1 MGGSNWTSAWYT
13 ETFYWD
19 QFPLWVSPRDSIR
32 VTGSSP
38 RSLVEGGQLP
48 LMQIGAGWCF
58 WHKVF
63 ILLFPSACSRMLRT
77 PNPMPKQLDTSCTCK
92 IRVQPEDFFDL
103 VDFLLP
109 YWAESSYH
117 QPSETPVDGS
127 RWIAQGFS
135 QMISVP
141 KHSTRNHGEIQIN
154 TPFLTLKTS

>member
-38 RSLVEGGQLP
+38 RSLVEVGQLP

-63 ILLFPSACSRMLRT
+63 ILLFSSACSRMLRT
-77 PNPMPKQLDTSCTCK
+77 PNPMPKQLDTSCTGK
-92 IRVQPEDFFDL
+92 NSGATGRFLWLGRFAASLLSWV
-103 VDFLLP
+103 LLP
-109 YWAESSYH
+109 PAFWDSSGWVSLNRTRIFSNDIG
-117 QPSETPVDGS
+117 PETFY
-127 RWIAQGFS
+127 A
-135 QMISVP
+135 
-141 KHSTRNHGEIQIN
+141 
-154 TPFLTLKTS
+154 